1 MWNLEIPY
9 LRKKVVLMPKQQF
22 STKKR
27 IKSFKFAFHGISSLF
42 RNEHNSWIHA
52 FFAFAVIVAG
62 FLFAINTF
70 EWIAVIFAI
79 GFVFTAELINSS
91 IEKTV
96 DLVTKETNPLAKQAK
111 DLAAGAVLVAA
122 ITAAIIGVLIF
133 APKIFS
139 LL

>member
-1 MWNLEIPY
+1 
-9 LRKKVVLMPKQQF
+9 MPKQRF
-22 STKKR
+22 SINKR
-27 IKSFKFAFHGISSLF
+27 IKSFKYAFQGIFTLF

-52 FFAFAVIVAG
+52 FIAIAVIAAS
-62 FLFAINTF
+62 FLFNISTF

-91 IEKTV
+91 IEKTI
-96 DLVTKETNPLAKQAK
+96 DLITKDINPLAKQAK

-133 APKIFS
+133 APKLIA